1 MSATSDERAGI
12 SRRLTLIMAAACGLV
27 VANLYYAQPLLHT
40 ISQSLHVS
48 TAEVGLLV
56 TATQI
61 GYAAGLLLLVPLGDL
76 YERRRLL
83 AAMLAV
89 TTLGLIGAALAPSLA
104 ALAIALACVGL
115 TSVVAQILVPFAA
128 TLAAEHERG
137 RVVGTVMSG
146 LLVGI
151 LLARTASGL
160 LAAAAGWRAVY
171 LIAAGLMLVLAAV
184 LWRELPRVRQPVD
197 LRYRALLASVVA
209 DRARGPLV
217 LRRGLLGALG
227 FAGFSVFWTSAAFE
241 LAGPPYNYG
250 EGVIGLF
257 GLLGVAGAL
266 MASYAGRL
274 ADAGHTQASRGAMLA
289 LMAGSFG
296 LLAWGGHHLAPFVI
310 GVVALDLAVQG
321 SHILNQS
328 DIYGLRPQSR
338 SRITTIYMTCYF
350 AGGAA
355 GSALASA
362 VYATG
367 GWSAVCA
374 LGGGLG
380 LVGFAVWLAE
390 IRWPVR
396 QPEARPRRPREPRAR
411 RSARDSPLTSRS
423 VVLIA
428 LFGGRGA
435 ARRQSAAGSRARV
448 TPGGREVGRRAGVAD
463 WFRALGETARGP
475 PGGAGGV
482 AAGPP
487 GAWWRGRRR
496 HGG

>member
-1 MSATSDERAGI
+1 MLRPMSDTAPPSAGI

-40 ISQSLHVS
+40 IGNSLHVS
-48 TAEVGLLV
+48 SAAVGLLV

-76 YERRRLL
+76 HERRRLL
-83 AAMLAV
+83 AIMLAV
-89 TTLGLIGAALAPSLA
+89 TSVGLVAASLAPSLA
-104 ALAIALACVGL
+104 VLAIALACVGL

-146 LLVGI
+146 LLIGI

-160 LAAAAGWRAVY
+160 VAAAVGWRSVY
-171 LIAAGLMLVLAAV
+171 LIAAALMVGLGVV
-184 LWRELPRVRQPVD
+184 LWRELPRVDQPTK
-197 LRYRALLASVVA
+197 LRYRELLASVV
-209 DRARGPLV
+209 DIGREEPLV

-227 FAGFSVFWTSAAFE
+227 FACFSVFWTSAAFV
-241 LAGPPYNYG
+241 LAGPPYPYG
-250 EGVIGLF
+250 EAVIGLF

-274 ADAGHTQASRGAMLA
+274 ADAGHTQSSRGALLV
-289 LMAGSFG
+289 LMAASFA

-310 GVVALDLAVQG
+310 GVVVLDLAVQG

-328 DIYGLRPQSR
+328 DIYELRPQSR

-355 GSALASA
+355 GSALAA
-362 VYATG
+362 LVYSRD

-374 LGGGLG
+374 LGGALG
-380 LVGFAVWLAE
+380 LIAFAVWLVE
-390 IRWPVR
+390 VR
-396 QPEARPRRPREPRAR
+396 GPARAR
-411 RSARDSPLTSRS
+411 IPASMP
-423 VVLIA
+423 
-428 LFGGRGA
+428 RG
-435 ARRQSAAGSRARV
+435 
-448 TPGGREVGRRAGVAD
+448 
-463 WFRALGETARGP
+463 
-475 PGGAGGV
+475 
-482 AAGPP
+482 
-487 GAWWRGRRR
+487 
-496 HGG
+496 